1 MKFNLEKDK
10 LLVLLLITDVAFIL
24 LHILNVYTGLLNN
37 SYYLLYRDRGFAE
50 FFQYTKELWIAL
62 LFLFLAIKKKQGI
75 FYVFSLLFLYLLIDD
90 AFELHENLGRLFAD
104 TLNLQDWL
112 GLRAVD
118 IGELLVSGLFGGLF
132 LVALSLFF
140 VLSDQIT
147 RRIALYM
154 GVFIVL
160 LAFFGVALDMV
171 TVIIEQ
177 RAIVRVLVILE
188 EGGEMLVMS
197 LITWFVYR
205 LNYQDDQLPLH
216 WLPIKTQKRLA
227 KDYEN
232 KNTVTF

>member
-1 MKFNLEKDK
+1 MKLNLEKDK
-10 LLVLLLITDVAFIL
+10 LLILLLITDLVFIL
-24 LHILNVYTGLLNN
+24 LHILNVYTGLLNS

-90 AFELHENLGRLFAD
+90 SFELHENLGLLFAE
-104 TLNLQDWL
+104 TFHFQDWL

-118 IGELLVSGLFGGLF
+118 FGELLVSGLFGLLF

-147 RRIALYM
+147 RRIALNM
-154 GVFIVL
+154 GIFFVL

-171 TVIIEQ
+171 GVVIDR
-177 RAIVRVLVILE
+177 RAVVRIMAILE

-205 LNYQDDQLPLH
+205 LNYHDDQLPLD
-216 WLPIKTQKRLA
+216 WLPSKVSKRLA
-227 KDYEN
+227 KG
-232 KNTVTF
+232 